1 MQFPQ
6 KLWEKSLENELLVR
20 LINEMEIKDSQMPE
34 FISKFRQT
42 KEEVI
47 GGIFRQTEEEIAAK
61 KVEEKIAYL
70 DKLSLQLNDGIKKI
84 RNDIMKSLS
93 PGKQIKLALMMDD
106 ILLQLLK
113 TPPVP
118 PPQMPFIPDVSR
130 QKMQR

>member
-6 KLWEKSLENELLVR
+6 KLWEKNIENELLVR

-93 PGKQIKLALMMDD
+93 PG
-106 ILLQLLK
+106 
-113 TPPVP
+113 
-118 PPQMPFIPDVSR
+118 
-130 QKMQR
+130 

>member
-6 KLWEKSLENELLVR
+6 KLWEKNIENELLVR

-93 PGKQIKLALMMDD
+93 PGKQIKFTLMMDD

-118 PPQMPFIPDVSR
+118 PPEMPFIPDVSR

>member
-1 MQFPQ
+1 M
-6 KLWEKSLENELLVR
+6 WEKNIENELLVR

-47 GGIFRQTEEEIAAK
+47 GGIFRQTEEDLTAK
-61 KVEEKIAYL
+61 KVEEKISHL

-93 PGKQIKLALMMDD
+93 PGKQIKFTLMMDD

-118 PPQMPFIPDVSR
+118 PPEMPFIPDVSR

>member
-1 MQFPQ
+1 H
-6 KLWEKSLENELLVR
+6 
-20 LINEMEIKDSQMPE
+20 
-34 FISKFRQT
+34 
-42 KEEVI
+42 
-47 GGIFRQTEEEIAAK
+47 
-61 KVEEKIAYL
+61 L

-93 PGKQIKLALMMDD
+93 PGKQIKFTLMMDD

-118 PPQMPFIPDVSR
+118 PPEMPFIPDVSR